1 MTQPLFVFEM
11 ANNHMGSVDHG
22 IKLIRAIR
30 KACEGFP
37 FQFGFK
43 LQYRDLDTYIHHSF
57 RGRSDVKYVK
67 RFEETR
73 LTGEQF
79 MGLLQEMRD
88 QGFRAVC
95 TPFDEPSVDLIE
107 KHDFDIIKIASA
119 CLTDWSLLERISTT
133 KKPLIASTGGSSLEE
148 IDNAVSFMLHRGKDL
163 TLMHCVAEY
172 PTPDERLHLNQIDL
186 LRARYPEVK
195 IGYSTHENPSS
206 FEPVMI
212 ALAKGARV
220 FEKHVGLPTASYA
233 INQYSA
239 TPEQVRTWLAHAQ
252 RTLALC
258 GDTERYTPSETERAG
273 IHSLRRGI
281 FAARDIPTGEQLER
295 GDIVFGFPTTDGQLT
310 ANDWSK
316 YIRYKVKTTLCSGAP
331 ILREQVDGANQR
343 ADILKAVRAVR
354 QLLRFGNIVVPGKSE
369 LEISHHYGMENFD
382 QFGLTML
389 TVVNREYC
397 KKLIVMLPGQTHPEQ
412 YHQKKE
418 ETFLVLHGA
427 MTLWLD
433 GVEQEARP
441 GDVITVQRGVKHKFH
456 TKSGVV
462 FEEISSTHHND
473 DSFYTD
479 TAIQRNKHRKTWLA
493 YWME

>member
-1 MTQPLFVFEM
+1 
-11 ANNHMGSVDHG
+11 MGSVDHG

-30 KACEGFP
+30 QACEGFP

-57 RGRSDVKYVK
+57 RGRADVKYVK

-79 MGLLQEMRD
+79 MVLLQEMRD

-107 KHDFDIIKIASA
+107 KHNFDIIKIASA
-119 CLTDWSLLERISTT
+119 CLTDWPLLERISTT

-258 GDTERYTPSETERAG
+258 GDTERYTPSEIERAG

-281 FAARDIPTGEQLER
+281 FASRDIPTGEQLER
-295 GDIVFGFPTTDGQLT
+295 GDVVFGFPTTDGQLT

-316 YIRYKVKTTLCSGAP
+316 YIRYKAKTVLCSGTP
-331 ILREQVDGANQR
+331 ILRDQVDGANQR

-354 QLLRFGNIVVPGKSE
+354 QLLKSGNIVVPGKSE

-382 QFGLTML
+382 RFGLTML

-412 YHQKKE
+412 YHEKKE

-433 GVEQEARP
+433 GVEQQARP

-456 TKSGVV
+456 TESGVV

-479 TAIQRNKHRKTWLA
+479 PAIQRNKHRKTWLA